1 MVSTAATVTDAG
13 VGCVATGRGGGDLCL
28 RGREWITGEGGGLGR
43 RRERAVRQVMF
54 RALVTV
60 SVRAGGGITGGFI
73 LISSVDR
80 LLVRKK
86 EAAAIALLPG
96 IRRGLDGRRGAGGV

>member
-54 RALVTV
+54 RAADQHNVLKDQSGEVFT
-60 SVRAGGGITGGFI
+60 SKHCWMKAKCDERN
-73 LISSVDR
+73 
-80 LLVRKK
+80 K
-86 EAAAIALLPG
+86 
-96 IRRGLDGRRGAGGV
+96 